1 MEIKQRQIAHKV
13 RISEILKG
21 EYVKEDGWIPNYL
34 ILSGGNVSRINIM
47 GIIIAKIDNNGNV
60 EVLIDDKTGK
70 ISVRTFDNSN
80 IFENIVIGDVVLII
94 GRPREYNNEKYIV
107 PEIIKKIKKSWFE
120 LRLVELDILNKKQ
133 IKRFGGM
140 VEEKKV
146 NEEGIIKEVIK
157 RKINSDDV
165 LNLIKRWDNGNG
177 ADYVQLVEKVGGE
190 KIIRRL
196 LMDGEIFEVTPGK
209 LKAL

>member
-196 LMDGEIFEVTPGK
+196 LMEGEIFEVTPGK